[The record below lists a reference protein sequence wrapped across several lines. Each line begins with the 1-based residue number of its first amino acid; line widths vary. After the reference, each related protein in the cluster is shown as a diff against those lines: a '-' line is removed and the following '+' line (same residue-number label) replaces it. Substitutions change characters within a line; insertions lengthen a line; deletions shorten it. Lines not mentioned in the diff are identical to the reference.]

1 MGCYSFSVP
10 RASSVFPPNGSRLP
24 ALGKGEAWG
33 PYNLVSQTRTKLNHR
48 VTHTG
53 GGSSEGWG
61 KMAPRCIK
69 TYERGWCTH
78 SWFILPWAGE
88 NSTHVCLPCV
98 ASRIARR
105 QESWR
110 LCVASCALQL
120 ATHLLGPLFLADE
133 WLDQGPAK
141 SISWSDMARVKQEM
155 PGQHRIGPSTPISTG
170 WWLYISSQLLWLLG
184 VFSL

>member
-1 MGCYSFSVP
+1 MPKWAVTTSQCLISFPLMGAALP
-10 RASSVFPPNGSRLP
+10 RWGRGRLEVHITWWAGPELNWTRGLHILEGTAVRDEVKWLPDASRPVRGDGAPTPGLFP
-24 ALGKGEAWG
+24 LGQG
-33 PYNLVSQTRTKLNHR
+33 R
-48 VTHTG
+48 
-53 GGSSEGWG
+53 
-61 KMAPRCIK
+61 
-69 TYERGWCTH
+69 
-78 SWFILPWAGE
+78 ILP
-88 NSTHVCLPCV
+88 TCLPCV
-98 ASRIARR
+98 ASCIARR

-110 LCVASCALQL
+110 LCVASCAQQL
-120 ATHLLGPLFLADE
+120 ATHLFGPLFLADE